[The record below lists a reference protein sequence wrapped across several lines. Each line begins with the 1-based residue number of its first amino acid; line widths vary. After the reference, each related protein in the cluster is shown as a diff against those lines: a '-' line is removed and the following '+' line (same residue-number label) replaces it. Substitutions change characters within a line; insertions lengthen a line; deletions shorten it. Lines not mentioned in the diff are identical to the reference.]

1 MSPAPRIGFG
11 SGRYLAAILLLA
23 VAETAQA
30 VPPTA
35 DFYPHKSYQRKEY
48 GWGATSYW
56 LYEPADPKPEKA
68 AVVVL
73 NHGWLGVNPGVLRR
87 VD

>member
-1 MSPAPRIGFG
+1 MRESLAMSPAPRIGFG
-11 SGRYLAAILLLA
+11 FGRCLAAILVLA

-30 VPPTA
+30 APPTA

-56 LYEPADPKPEKA
+56 LYEPADPKPDKRPSWCLITA
-68 AVVVL
+68 GSA
-73 NHGWLGVNPGVLRR
+73 
-87 VD
+87 